1 MPCFVCILK
10 NFKKGEFVT
19 MEFDTIAAISTPIGT
34 GGIGIIRISGKNSV
48 DIAAKIIKSKKYS
61 SIYDIPFRYA
71 ALVDVY
77 DNDEF
82 IDQAILIKFKAPH
95 SYTGEDVVEIQSHG
109 GMVVLKR
116 ILEVVIKNGARHA
129 MPGEF
134 TKRAFLNGRL
144 DLSQAEAIIDIINSK
159 TNLLQKNAAKQ
170 LKGVLSKK
178 IDEIAEI
185 LLNLI
190 SSIEASID
198 FSEHEVDEVS
208 PQEIEK
214 NIDTALEKID
224 KLLKTYDTGR
234 AIKSGI
240 YTVIVGRPNVGKSSL
255 LNRLLKEERSIVTDI
270 PGTTRDVIEEVLDI
284 EGIPIILVD
293 TAGVRQTEDV
303 VEKIGVE
310 RTLKSVERADLVLFM
325 VESDGITDED
335 IEIFNN
341 IKHKKYVVIVNK
353 TDRGVKVSQEEIKR
367 FFGKQGIFISIAKD
381 ENLELVEKAIKQ
393 TVLDQ
398 NIEAFDEVLITNL
411 RHKELLLRAKEF
423 LISSKQN
430 LLSVPLDI
438 LSIDIKNALDSIYQ
452 ITGKNVTEDMVDR
465 IFSMFCIGK

>member
-1 MPCFVCILK
+1 
-10 NFKKGEFVT
+10 

-34 GGIGIIRISGKNSV
+34 GGIGIIRISGENAFE
-48 DIAAKIIKSKKYS
+48 IAGKIVKSKKFS
-61 SIYDIPFRYA
+61 NIFDIPVRYA
-71 ALVDVY
+71 ALVEVY
-77 DNDEF
+77 DNGEF
-82 IDQAILIKFKAPH
+82 IDEAILIKFKAPH

-109 GMVVLKR
+109 GMVVLRR
-116 ILEVVIKNGARHA
+116 ILEAVIRNGARHA

-144 DLSQAEAIIDIINSK
+144 DLAQAEAIIDIINSK
-159 TNLLQKNAAKQ
+159 TELLQKNAAKQ
-170 LKGVLSKK
+170 LKGILSKK

-198 FSEHEVDEVS
+198 FSEHEVDEIS

-214 NIDTALEKID
+214 SIDTALEKID
-224 KLLKTYDTGR
+224 RLLKTYETGR

-270 PGTTRDVIEEVLDI
+270 PGTTRDVIEEVLNI

-303 VEKIGVE
+303 VERIGVE
-310 RTLKSVERADLVLFM
+310 RTLRSVERADLVIFM
-325 VESDGITDED
+325 IESDGITKED
-335 IEIFNN
+335 IEIFSS
-341 IKHKKYVVIVNK
+341 IKNKKYIVLVNK
-353 TDRGVKVSQEEIKR
+353 TDKGINISQDEIKKL
-367 FFGKQGIFISIAKD
+367 FGKKGIFISIAKD
-381 ENLELVEKAIKQ
+381 ENLELVEKAIKEA
-393 TVLDQ
+393 VLEQ
-398 NIEAFDEVLITNL
+398 NIEGFDEVLITNL
-411 RHKELLLRAKEF
+411 RHKELLLKAKEF
-423 LISSKQN
+423 LASAKQN
-430 LLSVPLDI
+430 LYSVPLDI
-438 LSIDIKNALDSIYQ
+438 LSIDLKNALDSIYQ

>member
-1 MPCFVCILK
+1 MA
-10 NFKKGEFVT
+10 

-34 GGIGIIRISGKNSV
+34 GGIGIIRISGQNSIEV
-48 DIAAKIIKSKKYS
+48 AGKIIKSRRFN
-61 SIYDIPFRYA
+61 SIYDIPVRYA
-71 ALVDVY
+71 ALVEIY

-109 GMVVLKR
+109 GIVVLRR
-116 ILEVVIKNGARHA
+116 ILEAVIKNGARHA

-159 TNLLQKNAAKQ
+159 TELLQKNAAKQ
-170 LKGVLSKK
+170 LKGILSKK

-198 FSEHEVDEVS
+198 FSEHEVDEIS
-208 PQEIEK
+208 PQEIERS
-214 NIDTALEKID
+214 IDSALEKID
-224 KLLKTYDTGR
+224 RLLKTYETGR

-240 YTVIVGRPNVGKSSL
+240 YAVIVGRPNVGKSSL

-310 RTLKSVERADLVLFM
+310 RTLKSVERADLVIFM
-325 VESDGITDED
+325 IESDGITKED
-335 IEIFNN
+335 IEIFNS
-341 IKHKKYVVIVNK
+341 IKQKKYIVLVNK
-353 TDRGVKVSQEEIKR
+353 TDKGINISQDEIKKL
-367 FFGKQGIFISIAKD
+367 FGKEGIFISITKD
-381 ENLELVEKAIKQ
+381 ENLELVEKAIKEA
-393 TVLDQ
+393 VLEQ
-398 NIEAFDEVLITNL
+398 NIEGFDEVLITNL
-411 RHKELLLRAKEF
+411 RHKELLLKAKEF
-423 LISSKQN
+423 LASAKQN
-430 LLSVPLDI
+430 LYSVPLDI
-438 LSIDIKNALDSIYQ
+438 LSIDLKNALDSIYQ

>member
-1 MPCFVCILK
+1 MI
-10 NFKKGEFVT
+10 

-34 GGIGIIRISGKNSV
+34 GGIGIIRISGENAFE
-48 DIAAKIIKSKKYS
+48 IAGKIVKSKKFS
-61 SIYDIPFRYA
+61 NIFDIPVRYA
-71 ALVDVY
+71 ALVEVY
-77 DNDEF
+77 DNGEF
-82 IDQAILIKFKAPH
+82 IDEAILIKFKAPH

-109 GMVVLKR
+109 GMVVLRR
-116 ILEVVIKNGARHA
+116 ILEAVIRNGARHA

-144 DLSQAEAIIDIINSK
+144 DLAQAEAIIDIINSK
-159 TNLLQKNAAKQ
+159 TELLQKNAAKQ
-170 LKGVLSKK
+170 LKGILSKK

-198 FSEHEVDEVS
+198 FSEHEVDEIS

-214 NIDTALEKID
+214 SIDTALEKID
-224 KLLKTYDTGR
+224 RLLKTYETGR

-270 PGTTRDVIEEVLDI
+270 PGTTRDVIEEVLNI

-303 VEKIGVE
+303 VERIGVE
-310 RTLKSVERADLVLFM
+310 RTLRSVERADLVIFM
-325 VESDGITDED
+325 IESDGITKED
-335 IEIFNN
+335 IEIFSS
-341 IKHKKYVVIVNK
+341 IKNKKYIVLVNK
-353 TDRGVKVSQEEIKR
+353 TDKGINISQDEIKKL
-367 FFGKQGIFISIAKD
+367 FGKKGIFISIAKD
-381 ENLELVEKAIKQ
+381 ENLELVEKAIKEA
-393 TVLDQ
+393 VLEQ
-398 NIEAFDEVLITNL
+398 NIEGFDEVLITNL
-411 RHKELLLRAKEF
+411 RHKELLLKAKEF
-423 LISSKQN
+423 LASAKQN
-430 LLSVPLDI
+430 LYSVPLDI
-438 LSIDIKNALDSIYQ
+438 LSIDLKNALDSIYQ

>member
-10 NFKKGEFVT
+10 TFKKGKMI

-34 GGIGIIRISGKNSV
+34 GGIGIIRISGENAFE
-48 DIAAKIIKSKKYS
+48 IAGKIVKSKKFS
-61 SIYDIPFRYA
+61 NIFDIPVRYA
-71 ALVDVY
+71 ALVEVY
-77 DNDEF
+77 DNGEF
-82 IDQAILIKFKAPH
+82 IDEAILIKFKAPH

-109 GMVVLKR
+109 GMVVLRR
-116 ILEVVIKNGARHA
+116 ILEAVIRNGARHA

-144 DLSQAEAIIDIINSK
+144 DLAQAEAIIDIINSK
-159 TNLLQKNAAKQ
+159 TELLQKNAAKQ
-170 LKGVLSKK
+170 LKGILSKK

-198 FSEHEVDEVS
+198 FSEHEVDEIS

-214 NIDTALEKID
+214 SIDTALEKID
-224 KLLKTYDTGR
+224 RLLKTYETGR

-270 PGTTRDVIEEVLDI
+270 PGTTRDVIEEVLNI

-303 VEKIGVE
+303 VERIGVE
-310 RTLKSVERADLVLFM
+310 RTLRSVERADLVIFM
-325 VESDGITDED
+325 IESDGITKED
-335 IEIFNN
+335 IEIFSS
-341 IKHKKYVVIVNK
+341 IKNKKYIVLVNK
-353 TDRGVKVSQEEIKR
+353 TDKGINISQDEIKKL
-367 FFGKQGIFISIAKD
+367 FGKKGIFISIAKD
-381 ENLELVEKAIKQ
+381 ENLELVEKAIKEA
-393 TVLDQ
+393 VLEQ
-398 NIEAFDEVLITNL
+398 NIEGFDEVLITNL
-411 RHKELLLRAKEF
+411 RHKELLLKAKEF
-423 LISSKQN
+423 LASAKQN
-430 LLSVPLDI
+430 LYSVPLDI
-438 LSIDIKNALDSIYQ
+438 LSIDLKNALDSIYQ